1 MILDTNGFSAIAEGD
16 PLLNEI
22 IARADNIYL
31 PVIVLGEYI
40 FGILQS
46 RYRLQYKQWLE
57 ESLPIF
63 RILAIDENTAE
74 HYADI
79 RLELKKVGR
88 PIPANDMWI
97 AALTR
102 QHGSTILSRDT
113 HFDSVPGLKRVTW

>member
-1 MILDTNGFSAIAEGD
+1 MIVDTNGFSAIAEGD
-16 PLLNEI
+16 PLLNAI
-22 IARADNIYL
+22 IEKADKIYL

-46 RYRLQYKQWLE
+46 RYRLQYEQWLD

-63 RILAIDENTAE
+63 QILAIDESTAV

-88 PIPANDMWI
+88 PIPENDMWI